1 MRRVRA
7 IVVAAVVGTVMT
19 AGAAIPAGAGVP
31 NPNFR
36 AQLTGDQEVPP
47 VATDTSGTAKF
58 HVDRQSTRLTYRL
71 DIRDAD
77 GAFGVA
83 GAHIHCA
90 PAGQNGPV
98 AAFLAQPVPGGLD
111 GRVMVSGTLT
121 DADVIPTAC
130 GTDIAQLV
138 DAMRAGD
145 TYVNV
150 HSSAN
155 PSGEVRGQIAAL
167 G

>member
-1 MRRVRA
+1 MMWTRA
-7 IVVAAVVGTVMT
+7 TLVTGIVVAMLA
-19 AGAAIPAGAGVP
+19 AGAAVSGAEPP

-36 AQLTGDQEVPP
+36 AELSGDQEVPP
-47 VATDTSGTAKF
+47 VVTDTSGTAKF
-58 HVDRQSTRLTYRL
+58 HVAVRSDEIRYKL

-77 GAFGVA
+77 GVFGVA

-90 PAGQNGPV
+90 SAGQNGPV

-111 GRVMVSGTLT
+111 GRVMVRGTLA
-121 DADVIPTAC
+121 DADVIPTNC
-130 GTDIAQLV
+130 GTDIAELEQ
-138 DAMRAGD
+138 AMRAGD

-150 HSSAN
+150 HSIAN
-155 PSGEVRGQIAAL
+155 PSGVVRGQIAAL